1 MKKLIT
7 TAVALV
13 LAINITS
20 CGENKTAEQHLQSAA
35 KYSADNNINSA
46 IVELKNAVRLAPKSA
61 EARFQ
66 LGKAYLQQGNYVN
79 AEKEL
84 LRAAELGED
93 VIVDLVQVKVKL
105 EKFDDI
111 YEIERNSAEL
121 SDEQYVVILTYAG
134 IAALRSGKE
143 EKAQDYLE
151 QAISISA
158 DNSYAKVA
166 SAYLLKSNQEFRK
179 GLVTISKL
187 LEDSPDLSEA
197 ILLKGHLLFAIQEF
211 ELASENFAQ
220 YREQHPKD
228 HSIRYFEINS
238 LIRAEQYEK
247 AEQNVDELLA
257 LYSKAALANQY
268 KAQLLYQEKNY
279 TQSKEFAELAVQY
292 GGNDFAVAKMLAG
305 VSAYHLNDMEQ
316 AYNHLISIEP
326 MLPLSHPVQK
336 ILAVVKMKLGYL
348 TEAAHTLNQLDNLT
362 TEDAG
367 FLQLASSELMKAGD
381 YNTAQTMIDQ
391 AQRVLPDN
399 AKITAQKG
407 FLLLSQ
413 KDLSGIKSLEKALEL
428 DPNLAGI
435 ELSLAVQYIENE
447 QYDKAEVIAENL
459 IAEGDEVSGYLIK
472 GGIFTNQKKKLQ
484 AKEMFEKVLALD
496 SQNITSLYSLGVLAE
511 KEKDFVTGVNYYQ
524 KVLLIQPGHIG
535 AIKHLSLVQIKLGEN
550 SLLIQFLTDL
560 YNNNKDNKVL
570 ALGLSQSLRLD
581 KQVEKAI
588 NILKNINPKNE
599 LPISYWVNLG
609 DSYTQIKD
617 FSNAKNIYSEGLKA
631 FPDNYLISLR
641 VIGLYE
647 IEKKYPEALQ
657 AANKAYEKY
666 PNNTRL
672 EMLLAHFELL
682 NGNFKSSEKYLV
694 ILQRKKLNH
703 PFINTVAGKLALS
716 NKDYTSSVEYFSL
729 AYEQVPS
736 EIGIINLAR
745 SLKFSNQQDEAEN
758 ALENYLLKNEKNVR
772 VRMLLAELY
781 RDEDKQKIIEQY
793 IEASKNVPNNF
804 VILNNLAWNLYL
816 LGEFEHALKDIE
828 KAHSL
833 KPTNLSILES
843 YGVILI
849 ANNKVDKGVQILEEA
864 IGDGSK
870 DINAYIALAEGLI
883 TQKNYKDAENL
894 LVKINTRDKN
904 ELLKIGKLL
913 KKLK

>member
-187 LEDSPDLSEA
+187 LEDSPNLSEA
-197 ILLKGHLLFAIQEF
+197 VLLKGHLLFAIQEF
-211 ELASENFAQ
+211 ELASETFAQ

-238 LIRAEQYEK
+238 LIRAELFEK
-247 AEQNVDELLA
+247 AEQNVDKLLA

-268 KAQLLYQEKNY
+268 KAQLLYQAKKYN
-279 TQSKEFAELAVQY
+279 QSKEFAELAIQY
-292 GGNDFAVAKMLAG
+292 GGNDFAVAKMIAG

-326 MLPLSHPVQK
+326 MLPSSHPVQK

-348 TEAAHTLNQLDNLT
+348 TDAALTLNQLDNLT
-362 TEDAG
+362 TEDAV

-381 YNTAQTMIDQ
+381 FNTAQTMIDQ
-391 AQRVLPDN
+391 AQRVLPGN

-428 DPNLAGI
+428 DPNLSDI
-435 ELSLAVQYIENE
+435 DIPLALQYIANKEY
-447 QYDKAEVIAENL
+447 QKAEAIAEKL
-459 IAEGDEVSGYLIK
+459 ATKGDEISAYLIR
-472 GGIFTNQKKKLQ
+472 GGVLTDQKNNTK
-484 AKEMFEKVLALD
+484 AKYMFEQALALD
-496 SQNITSLYSLGVLAE
+496 PKNITSLYNLGMITENEGDISSSVS
-511 KEKDFVTGVNYYQ
+511 YYQ
-524 KVLLIQPGHIG
+524 RTLQVQPGHTG
-535 AIKHLSLVQIKLGEN
+535 AIQHLSLAQAEIGKVSDVIK
-550 SLLIQFLTDL
+550 FLTNL
-560 YNNNKDNKVL
+560 YSGNKDNRTL
-570 ALGLSQSLRLD
+570 AFGLAQNLRLD
-581 KQVEKAI
+581 RQIEKAI
-588 NILKNINPKNE
+588 EILVSINPKNE
-599 LPISYWVNLG
+599 LPISYWMNLG

-617 FSNAKNIYSEGLKA
+617 YTSAKNSYLEGVKA
-631 FPDNYLISLR
+631 FPDNYLILLR
-641 VIGLYE
+641 IIGLFE
-647 IEKKYPEALQ
+647 IEKNYPKALQ
-657 AANKAYEKY
+657 AAKKAYKKY

-672 EMLLAHFELL
+672 EMLLAHFEFL
-682 NGNFKSSEKYLV
+682 NNNFEDSEKYLLT
-694 ILQRKKLNH
+694 LQRKNLNH
-703 PFINTVAGKLALS
+703 PFTNAIAGKLAL
-716 NKDYTSSVEYFSL
+716 NKKDYDNAVEYFSM
-729 AYEQVPS
+729 AYEQSPS
-736 EIGIINLAR
+736 DINVINLAR
-745 SLKFSNQQDEAEN
+745 ALKFSNQQQQSER
-758 ALENYLLKNEKNVR
+758 ALESYLTKNSKNIR

-781 RDEDKQKIIEQY
+781 QDKDKQKKIEQY
-793 IEASKNVPNNF
+793 IEVSKTMQNNF
-804 VILNNLAWNLYL
+804 VVLNNLAWNLFL
-816 LGEFEHALKDIE
+816 LDEIEQALIDIE
-828 KAHSL
+828 KAYAL
-833 KPTNLSILES
+833 QPTNLAVLES

-849 ANNKVDKGVQILEEA
+849 ANNKVSEGVKILKEA
-864 IGDGSK
+864 IKNGSK
-870 DINAYIALAEGLI
+870 DINAYLGLAEALI
-883 TQKNYKDAENL
+883 AQQNYKEAENI
-894 LVKINTRDKN
+894 LVRINSQNESDLKKI
-904 ELLKIGKLL
+904 EQLLKQL
-913 KKLK
+913 K